1 MIRAADSA
9 TKLIGIRVARLS
21 AASSRGP
28 ASGESATEPAPDGA
42 NVDRPVHPGERRRG
56 HPHPRTGVS
65 ARRQLGQ

>member
-28 ASGESATEPAPDGA
+28 ASGESAPAPTLIAQAIPSNVAAAIHTLGRVFQRAA
-42 NVDRPVHPGERRRG
+42 N
-56 HPHPRTGVS
+56 
-65 ARRQLGQ
+65 